1 MNKGYLILE
10 DGRVLS
16 GQTSLSSNAFG
27 KVNLNGS
34 KAMLTSSVEQ
44 FTFALDGEHASKK
57 GLVGKIVVD
66 SLPIEYHM
74 YDVKNAIV

>member
-1 MNKGYLILE
+1 MNKGFLILE

-16 GQTSLSSNAFG
+16 GQTSLSHNAFG
-27 KVNLNGS
+27 KVNLNGGQ
-34 KAMLTSSVEQ
+34 ATLTSSADE
-44 FTFALDGEHASKK
+44 FAFKLDMEHTAHN

-74 YDVKNAIV
+74 YDVKNAVI